1 MSVSNIKFCLTH
13 PVISWDDLATR
24 QFLQGELVYCRDT
37 NQLMICVDG
46 QLRQLTVVPRDDG
59 SLISEWL
66 PVETDFDVSCFESL
80 EELL

>member
-1 MSVSNIKFCLTH
+1 MSTSS
-13 PVISWDDLATR
+13 SWDDLATR
-24 QFLQGELVYCRDT
+24 QFLQGELAYCRDT

-46 QLRQLTVVPRDDG
+46 QLRQLAATTREDG
-59 SLISEWL
+59 RLISEWL